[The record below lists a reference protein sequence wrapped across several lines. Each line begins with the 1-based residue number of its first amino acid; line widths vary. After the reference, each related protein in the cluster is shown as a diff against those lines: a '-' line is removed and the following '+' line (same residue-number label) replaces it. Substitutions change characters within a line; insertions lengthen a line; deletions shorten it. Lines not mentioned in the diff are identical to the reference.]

1 MDIRRRPQICE
12 YRFNPS
18 TIGGSVLIVFLITV
32 SLLNTQTYAQQIASQ
47 IDNFPGHLRVFVTS
61 DIGNEPDDQMS
72 FVRLLL
78 YSNGLDLEGLV
89 ATTSTWQKA
98 AIHPETMHSIIAAYK
113 EVRPNL
119 LKNAEDWPAYEY
131 LDGLV
136 NSGQPAYGLA
146 EVGAGERSSGS
157 QALIKAADRDDP
169 RPLWVTVWGG
179 ANTLAQALLDVRS
192 NRSAADL
199 AKFVAKLRVSLI
211 SGHVAAG

>member
-1 MDIRRRPQICE
+1 M
-12 YRFNPS
+12 NPRVS
-18 TIGGSVLIVFLITV
+18 CARTLLSFLSLFAIVI
-32 SLLNTQTYAQQIASQ
+32 LLGNKLLAQPTSA
-47 IDNFPGHLRVFVTS
+47 DRLDKLLGHARVFVTS

-78 YSNGLDLEGLV
+78 YSNELDLEGFV

-98 AIHPETMHSIIAAYK
+98 ATHPETMHAIIAAYK

-119 LKNAEDWPAYEY
+119 LKNAQGWPAYEY

-136 NSGQPAYGLA
+136 NSGQPAYGFA
-146 EVGAGERSSGS
+146 AVGAGERSSGS

-199 AKFVAKLRVSLI
+199 AKFV
-211 SGHVAAG
+211 